1 MKSPEDFTGRTWLTA
16 TSDPVVTAGAE
27 ETAAVAGR
35 RFRWREVLLG
45 LAVTLFFSIL
55 LYLRMDFSAFSSS
68 LAKVNYALLA
78 PMLVLHALAWW
89 VRGVRWRV
97 LLSPVSDPGTATLF
111 RFAIIGAMISALV
124 PARAGDFWRAHSLGR
139 REGLSRSTVFGTIV
153 VERVLDGL
161 VLVLLASI
169 AALAIGS
176 PASLTVLIGSMVLLV
191 TLGLGLLAVLAFSE
205 RARLTAIRTVVA
217 VIPVRY
223 RAFVEDKLG
232 LFMDG
237 LSALRQ
243 GRVLSGAI
251 VLTVVTL
258 MIEAAA
264 YWSLGVAFGLGMN
277 PQSFILVVAVAHLAM
292 AIPISIGGIGPFE
305 FFVQQSLVALGVSS
319 SLGLAYA
326 AYLHGLMFAF
336 VVVMGLVFLWSSVG
350 SFSPRRWLQPTLASQ
365 TRADHSTLQAD

>member
-1 MKSPEDFTGRTWLTA
+1 M
-16 TSDPVVTAGAE
+16 
-27 ETAAVAGR
+27 AAVEGR
-35 RFRWREVLLG
+35 RFRWRGVLLG
-45 LAVTLFFSIL
+45 LAVTLFFSAL

-89 VRGVRWRV
+89 VRSVRWRV
-97 LLSPVSDPGTATLF
+97 LLSPVSDPGNAILF
-111 RFAIIGAMISALV
+111 RFVIIGAMISALV

-176 PASLTVLIGSMVLLV
+176 SASLTVLIGTMVLLV
-191 TLGLGLLAVLAFSE
+191 TLSLGLVAVLALSE

-217 VIPVRY
+217 VIPERY
-223 RAFVEDKLG
+223 RAFVEDRLG

-237 LSALRQ
+237 LRALRQ

-251 VLTVVTL
+251 VLTVVAL

-277 PQSFILVVAVAHLAM
+277 PQSFILVVAVANLAM

-336 VVVMGLVFLWSSVG
+336 VTVMGLAFLWSSVR

-365 TRADHSTLQAD
+365 TRADHSTLKAD